1 MLDIKDQLVYT
12 YQNGK
17 QQTTS
22 KSRVNFV
29 FLLLFLLHFFFYY
42 DNFFKAMHIFNYLKN
57 IKNAEVIKCREKSW
71 CLCLLEILARGAN
84 QKLGA
89 LRSPHPSYF
98 HPQAQVL
105 NIFYVFCPGLY
116 VNCKVCFII
125 FSRLFSLSSIIP
137 IIESSKIK
145 RLILLQGVRFWCV
158 VYLSVLNLVFLIRVT
173 T

>member
-116 VNCKVCFII
+116 VNCKLFYHIQQVIFTII
-125 FSRLFSLSSIIP
+125 NYTYYRKF
-137 IIESSKIK
+137 
-145 RLILLQGVRFWCV
+145 Q
-158 VYLSVLNLVFLIRVT
+158 N
-173 T
+173 